1 MDNYIL
7 NDLKNYAINHLL
19 YKSENKVVKDFIRK
33 A

>member
-7 NDLKNYAINHLL
+7 NDLKNYAINYLL